1 MVSVRKRG
9 KVYEYRFEIATVE
22 GTRKWITKSGY
33 PTKAEAFKEGAKAY
47 NDFYYNGQK
56 TQLRE
61 NMSYADFL
69 DYWID
74 NYASFNL
81 HYSTTISYINIIKNH
96 VKPRVGFYK
105 LWQLDTRLL
114 QEFINKIYVEY
125 GFSKNYMASILK
137 VVKGSLKYACYTL
150 NYINTNPAEHVHAP
164 RIDKIEKDPAHIFTQ
179 EEIERILDRFK
190 GTHSIYYAFL
200 TAYYTGM
207 RVSEVYGLTW
217 DCVDFEK
224 KTLTINKNIIK
235 KNQYGLPKRKN
246 ITKGHSVGV
255 WYYGDCKN
263 PQSRRTISIGDTLVN
278 ALKDYKKEQ
287 EENRKFY
294 GDSYLSGFIKG
305 FEVVPYPYI
314 VNVTGLP
321 EEVGKTYEGK
331 TLFTLKDGKYI
342 ANYNESLSILEYLFP
357 KDKNIF
363 LMCGA
368 GGYAGSTKEMLVALG
383 WDENKIYNI
392 GGYWY
397 YNGNNNVEV
406 KRTTN
411 NKTYYDFYKINYHNI
426 DFTNLTKVSK

>member
-1 MVSVRKRG
+1 MKKNLKYVLLAILLLSLGLNIYNLVNRKTSKTSELPKPELSEGLRG
-9 KVYEYRFEIATVE
+9 TFGIDKNINET
-22 GTRKWITKSGY
+22 T
-33 PTKAEAFKEGAKAY
+33 
-47 NDFYYNGQK
+47 
-56 TQLRE
+56 
-61 NMSYADFL
+61 
-69 DYWID
+69 ID
-74 NYASFNL
+74 NY
-81 HYSTTISYINIIKNH
+81 
-96 VKPRVGFYK
+96 
-105 LWQLDTRLL
+105 
-114 QEFINKIYVEY
+114 
-125 GFSKNYMASILK
+125 
-137 VVKGSLKYACYTL
+137 L
-150 NYINTNPAEHVHAP
+150 NRSDSVY
-164 RIDKIEKDPAHIFTQ
+164 RDMRMLKDPGNYEA
-179 EEIERILDRFK
+179 
-190 GTHSIYYAFL
+190 
-200 TAYYTGM
+200 
-207 RVSEVYGLTW
+207 
-217 DCVDFEK
+217 
-224 KTLTINKNIIK
+224 
-235 KNQYGLPKRKN
+235 
-246 ITKGHSVGV
+246 
-255 WYYGDCKN
+255 
-263 PQSRRTISIGDTLVN
+263 IG
-278 ALKDYKKEQ
+278 
-287 EENRKFY
+287 

-342 ANYNESLSILEYLFP
+342 ANYNESISILEYLFP

>member
-1 MVSVRKRG
+1 MKKNLKYVLLAILLLSLALNIYNLVNRKTSKTSELPKPELSEGLRG
-9 KVYEYRFEIATVE
+9 TFGIDKNINET
-22 GTRKWITKSGY
+22 T
-33 PTKAEAFKEGAKAY
+33 
-47 NDFYYNGQK
+47 
-56 TQLRE
+56 
-61 NMSYADFL
+61 
-69 DYWID
+69 ID
-74 NYASFNL
+74 NY
-81 HYSTTISYINIIKNH
+81 
-96 VKPRVGFYK
+96 
-105 LWQLDTRLL
+105 
-114 QEFINKIYVEY
+114 
-125 GFSKNYMASILK
+125 
-137 VVKGSLKYACYTL
+137 L
-150 NYINTNPAEHVHAP
+150 NRSDSVY
-164 RIDKIEKDPAHIFTQ
+164 RDMRMLKDPGNYEA
-179 EEIERILDRFK
+179 
-190 GTHSIYYAFL
+190 
-200 TAYYTGM
+200 
-207 RVSEVYGLTW
+207 
-217 DCVDFEK
+217 
-224 KTLTINKNIIK
+224 
-235 KNQYGLPKRKN
+235 
-246 ITKGHSVGV
+246 
-255 WYYGDCKN
+255 
-263 PQSRRTISIGDTLVN
+263 IG
-278 ALKDYKKEQ
+278 
-287 EENRKFY
+287 

-314 VNVTGLP
+314 ANVTGLP

>member
-1 MVSVRKRG
+1 MKKNLKYVLLAILLLSLGLNIYNLVNRKTSKTSELPKPELSEGLRG
-9 KVYEYRFEIATVE
+9 TFGIDKNINET
-22 GTRKWITKSGY
+22 T
-33 PTKAEAFKEGAKAY
+33 
-47 NDFYYNGQK
+47 
-56 TQLRE
+56 
-61 NMSYADFL
+61 
-69 DYWID
+69 ID
-74 NYASFNL
+74 NY
-81 HYSTTISYINIIKNH
+81 INRSDS
-96 VKPRVGFYK
+96 VYRDMRM
-105 LWQLDTRLL
+105 L
-114 QEFINKIYVEY
+114 
-125 GFSKNYMASILK
+125 
-137 VVKGSLKYACYTL
+137 
-150 NYINTNPAEHVHAP
+150 
-164 RIDKIEKDPAHIFTQ
+164 KDPGNYEA
-179 EEIERILDRFK
+179 
-190 GTHSIYYAFL
+190 
-200 TAYYTGM
+200 
-207 RVSEVYGLTW
+207 
-217 DCVDFEK
+217 
-224 KTLTINKNIIK
+224 
-235 KNQYGLPKRKN
+235 
-246 ITKGHSVGV
+246 
-255 WYYGDCKN
+255 
-263 PQSRRTISIGDTLVN
+263 IG
-278 ALKDYKKEQ
+278 
-287 EENRKFY
+287 

-397 YNGNNNVEV
+397 YNGNNNIEV

>member
-1 MVSVRKRG
+1 MKKNLKYVLLAILLLSLGLNIYNLVNRKTSKTSELPKPELSEGLRG
-9 KVYEYRFEIATVE
+9 TFGIDKNINET
-22 GTRKWITKSGY
+22 T
-33 PTKAEAFKEGAKAY
+33 
-47 NDFYYNGQK
+47 
-56 TQLRE
+56 
-61 NMSYADFL
+61 
-69 DYWID
+69 ID
-74 NYASFNL
+74 NY
-81 HYSTTISYINIIKNH
+81 
-96 VKPRVGFYK
+96 
-105 LWQLDTRLL
+105 
-114 QEFINKIYVEY
+114 
-125 GFSKNYMASILK
+125 
-137 VVKGSLKYACYTL
+137 L
-150 NYINTNPAEHVHAP
+150 NRSDSVY
-164 RIDKIEKDPAHIFTQ
+164 RDMRMLKDPGNYEA
-179 EEIERILDRFK
+179 
-190 GTHSIYYAFL
+190 
-200 TAYYTGM
+200 
-207 RVSEVYGLTW
+207 
-217 DCVDFEK
+217 
-224 KTLTINKNIIK
+224 
-235 KNQYGLPKRKN
+235 
-246 ITKGHSVGV
+246 
-255 WYYGDCKN
+255 
-263 PQSRRTISIGDTLVN
+263 IG
-278 ALKDYKKEQ
+278 
-287 EENRKFY
+287 

-411 NKTYYDFYKINYHNI
+411 NKTYYDFYKINYNNI

>member
-1 MVSVRKRG
+1 MKKNLKYVLLAILLLSLGLNIYNLVNRKTSKTSELPKPELSEGLRG
-9 KVYEYRFEIATVE
+9 TFGIDKNINET
-22 GTRKWITKSGY
+22 T
-33 PTKAEAFKEGAKAY
+33 
-47 NDFYYNGQK
+47 
-56 TQLRE
+56 
-61 NMSYADFL
+61 
-69 DYWID
+69 ID
-74 NYASFNL
+74 NY
-81 HYSTTISYINIIKNH
+81 
-96 VKPRVGFYK
+96 
-105 LWQLDTRLL
+105 
-114 QEFINKIYVEY
+114 
-125 GFSKNYMASILK
+125 
-137 VVKGSLKYACYTL
+137 L
-150 NYINTNPAEHVHAP
+150 NRSDSVY
-164 RIDKIEKDPAHIFTQ
+164 RDMRMLKDPGNYEA
-179 EEIERILDRFK
+179 
-190 GTHSIYYAFL
+190 
-200 TAYYTGM
+200 
-207 RVSEVYGLTW
+207 
-217 DCVDFEK
+217 
-224 KTLTINKNIIK
+224 
-235 KNQYGLPKRKN
+235 
-246 ITKGHSVGV
+246 
-255 WYYGDCKN
+255 
-263 PQSRRTISIGDTLVN
+263 IG
-278 ALKDYKKEQ
+278 
-287 EENRKFY
+287 

-368 GGYAGSTKEMLVALG
+368 GGYAGSTKEMLVTLG